1 MTNRTEP
8 IPRFTQIRD
17 TYTVDTYLG
26 QGAFGAVYKVRH
38 KFMGIQALKIFHP
51 GSISLEQQSELFNEA
66 YILSKLTH
74 ENVVR
79 VYEANTFVFNGTKYC
94 YIAMEFIDGNTLSRF
109 LEEKVRLPIDLALS
123 IQKDICR
130 GLAQAHRL
138 SPPVV
143 HRDVKPQ
150 NVMLGLKEK
159 KIIAKVSDFGLA
171 KHVDPITRITTAGGT
186 LAFLPPE
193 GFWNYETPAS
203 DVFSSGIVFYIMVT
217 GVPPFAMPPEARYT
231 NQKDIETG
239 IKSSRNKKPEPPSK
253 FNTQLD
259 KAIDKIILKALEPDI
274 KNRYQNADE
283 FLKVIEEY
291 QQERESSLDTDIQK
305 ALDLG
310 MQYSSLKEAIALL
323 EEIISKQPESKKRHL
338 EGKYKQVLKNWKRGM
353 IM

>member
-1 MTNRTEP
+1 MTNRIEL

-79 VYEANTFVFNGTKYC
+79 VYEANTFVFNGTKCC

-109 LEEKVRLPIDLALS
+109 LEEKVRLPINLALS
-123 IQKDICR
+123 IQMDICR
-130 GLAQAHRL
+130 GLAQAHKL

-150 NVMLGLKEK
+150 NVILGLKEK

-186 LAFLPPE
+186 LAFLSPE

-203 DVFSSGIVFYIMVT
+203 DVFSSGIIFYIMVA

-239 IKSSRNKKPEPPSK
+239 IKASRKKRPEPPSK
-253 FNTQLD
+253 FNPQLD
-259 KAIDKIILKALEPDI
+259 NDIDRIILKALEPDI

-291 QQERESSLDTDIQK
+291 QQGREVSLDSDIQK

-310 MQYSSLKEAIALL
+310 TQYSTLRKAVVLL
-323 EEIISKQPESKKRHL
+323 EEVISKQPESKRRHL
-338 EGKYKQVLKNWKRGM
+338 EEKYKQVLKNWKRGM